1 MLMEDLRI
9 QHGET
14 MMISMSFSGTSAE
27 STFSF
32 SLENLHLGKNCNL
45 PFILGD
51 SRFSWELYVFMYLF
65 ARLADD
71 LSICG
76 FLFPPNSK

>member
-32 SLENLHLGKNCNL
+32 LLKIFTWTKIVTFLLYLEIC
-45 PFILGD
+45 D
-51 SRFSWELYVFMYLF
+51 SHGSCMYLCIYLLDWLMIYLF
-65 ARLADD
+65 AVFF
-71 LSICG
+71 SSE
-76 FLFPPNSK
+76 F